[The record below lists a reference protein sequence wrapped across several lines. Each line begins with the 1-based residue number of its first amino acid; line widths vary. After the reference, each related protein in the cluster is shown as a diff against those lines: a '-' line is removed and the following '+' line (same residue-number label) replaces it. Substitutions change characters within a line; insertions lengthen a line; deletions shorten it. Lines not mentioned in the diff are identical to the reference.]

1 MDTTQARQIT
11 DFLIKVR
18 EDLCDGD
25 GDTASRRHWTELLR
39 VIKRSMHATLDIRRH
54 GLKILRRRWRSARG
68 STNGRRKNG
77 GG

>member
-1 MDTTQARQIT
+1 MDTTQAKQIT

-18 EDLCDGD
+18 EDLCEGD
-25 GDTASRRHWTELLR
+25 GDTAARRRWTELLR
-39 VIKRSMHATLDIRRH
+39 VIKRSMHAALDIQYR

-68 STNGRRKNG
+68 STNGRRGSG